1 MKKIILGIVM
11 ILAIGIAFAGDK
23 FADVEKNVLAS
34 FKTDFAGAKNV
45 TWKEINGFEKA
56 TFTLG
61 NRVFFAY
68 YQPGGELVATTRNLL
83 SDQLPIRLQMEL
95 KKGFSNFWITDLF
108 EVSFDDD
115 NSYYLTLEDISRTVV
130 LKSIGFYKW
139 EIQKTIKRAK

>member
-1 MKKIILGIVM
+1 M
-11 ILAIGIAFAGDK
+11 ILTIGNAFAEDK
-23 FADVEKNVLAS
+23 FADVEKSVLAS

-45 TWKEINGFEKA
+45 SWKEINGLEKA

-61 NRVFFAY
+61 YQVLFAY

-95 KKGFSNFWITDLF
+95 KKGYSNFWITELF

-115 NSYYLTLEDISRTVV
+115 TSYYLTLQDASRTVV
-130 LKSIGFYKW
+130 LKSVSLCAW
-139 EIQKTIKRAK
+139 EIQKTIKKAK